1 MGGGGVWGRVV
12 VTRKKATSATQSEK
26 EKKIGQSGRAQVTRN
41 PKRHSKNFGFHQRL
55 LEAPEELRPEA

>member
-41 PKRHSKNFGFHQRL
+41 PKRHSKNFGFHQR
-55 LEAPEELRPEA
+55 